1 MYVLRMIAQRI
12 RHNTLGALV
21 FLVDNG
27 NTSKQMNKQDNLLLW
42 LGDVM
47 VEKNKALRVVRGA
60 KDAKFMYYVR

>member
-1 MYVLRMIAQRI
+1 M
-12 RHNTLGALV
+12 G

-60 KDAKFMYYVR
+60 KDAKLMYYVVK